1 MRLLQKLAGGEFGW
15 KSLHILS
22 TLWHMIGHCYVG
34 YHVLFYQQRQKHW
47 LWVALAVGCSAA
59 AKGWSR
65 FRVCMCVRMCVS
77 THLQYII
84 TSSTFYQNNS
94 LSLISTSTCMSVECI
109 LEVLMHSGGKN
120 KGELTFLEARGALLY
135 FFSPNNDRDT
145 WVLSCVPHCKEDT
158 WKHSFVQVFWCSKH
172 EIPLNCWPLVV
183 GVFHAMLY

>member
-1 MRLLQKLAGGEFGW
+1 MGSLVGKACIFSAPCDTWLDTAMLDIMCCFISRGRSTGCGLLCCGQGV
-15 KSLHILS
+15 I
-22 TLWHMIGHCYVG
+22 
-34 YHVLFYQQRQKHW
+34 
-47 LWVALAVGCSAA
+47 AVSCV
-59 AKGWSR
+59 
-65 FRVCMCVRMCVS
+65 RVCMS

-94 LSLISTSTCMSVECI
+94 WSLISTSTCVSVECI

-158 WKHSFVQVFWCSKH
+158 WKHSLQVQVFWCSRH

-183 GVFHAMLY
+183 GFFHAMLY

>member
-1 MRLLQKLAGGEFGW
+1 MLDIMCCFISRGR
-15 KSLHILS
+15 S
-22 TLWHMIGHCYVG
+22 TGCGL
-34 YHVLFYQQRQKHW
+34 HW
-47 LWVALAVGCSAA
+47 LWVALLRPRGDRSFV
-59 AKGWSR
+59 
-65 FRVCMCVRMCVS
+65 CVS

-158 WKHSFVQVFWCSKH
+158 WKHSFVQVF
-172 EIPLNCWPLVV
+172 
-183 GVFHAMLY
+183 

>member
-1 MRLLQKLAGGEFGW
+1 MEKPAYSQHSVTHDWTLLCWISCAV
-15 KSLHILS
+15 LS
-22 TLWHMIGHCYVG
+22 AEAE
-34 YHVLFYQQRQKHW
+34 
-47 LWVALAVGCSAA
+47 ALAVGCTGCGLLCCGQGVIAVSCV
-59 AKGWSR
+59 
-65 FRVCMCVRMCVS
+65 RVCAHVCVS

-158 WKHSFVQVFWCSKH
+158 WKHSFVQVF
-172 EIPLNCWPLVV
+172 
-183 GVFHAMLY
+183 